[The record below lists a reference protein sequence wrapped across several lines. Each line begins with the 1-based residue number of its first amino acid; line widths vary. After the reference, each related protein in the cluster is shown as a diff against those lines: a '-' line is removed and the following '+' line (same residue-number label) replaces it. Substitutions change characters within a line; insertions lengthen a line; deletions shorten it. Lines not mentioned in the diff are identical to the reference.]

1 MASLNKVLLMGNLTR
16 DPQLRYTT
24 SGLAVCELGLAM
36 NRRYTTSQGEDRE
49 ETCFV
54 DIEVWAK
61 QAEACGNNLHKGSPV
76 LVEGRLK
83 LDQWED
89 RQTGQRRSRLRV
101 SAERVQFLGSPRPR
115 EEEGAG
121 GPPPPTQQEGRRGQ
135 RPGPGP
141 AAPAGPVPAPPPP
154 PFPSEPGDSSRGPAL
169 DSGRSQAPAPPA
181 SAAVLPQ
188 PQPPASPAAAPPQP
202 QPQPPAPPPPD
213 WSQPAGP
220 AGPSQGDDI
229 DDDIPF

>member
-36 NRRYTTSQGEDRE
+36 NRRYKTAQGEDRE

-54 DIEVWAK
+54 DVEVWAK

-101 SAERVQFLGSPRPR
+101 RADRVQFLGAPRQR
-115 EEEGAG
+115 EEEGSS
-121 GPPPPTQQEGRRGQ
+121 GPPPPPQGGGWGQQPRA
-135 RPGPGP
+135 
-141 AAPAGPVPAPPPP
+141 AAPAGPPPGPPPP
-154 PFPSEPGDSSRGPAL
+154 PFPSEPDDGFRGAAV
-169 DSGRSQAPAPPA
+169 DNGRSQAPAPPVAPAPGPPPPPPAA
-181 SAAVLPQ
+181 SPAPSPQ
-188 PQPPASPAAAPPQP
+188 PQRAPSQP
-202 QPQPPAPPPPD
+202 QPQDD

-220 AGPSQGDDI
+220 AGPAQGDDI